1 MEKENILDNIRVP
14 IVDTIY
20 KSPFEG
26 LVEHS
31 KKIDECVISIKACIY
46 AYLDCDFAKADR
58 FSSEVRRIEHEADL
72 IKSNT
77 RAHIPKSIFFSV
89 SKQEF
94 HHLLHDSDSILD
106 YAEDVAVLLT
116 MKRTCVPKEVADDM
130 KKLIDKIIDCVG
142 AYQKVMSHMEDLVK
156 VSFGGRER
164 DLAKNLI
171 KDIHKYEH
179 QADMIEFAISKELFN
194 MSSDVLDPVS
204 IIHLLKVV
212 DRMGGIA
219 NKTENAGDRIRAMLA
234 K

>member
-1 MEKENILDNIRVP
+1 MERDTILDNIRVP

-31 KKIDECVISIKACIY
+31 KKIDECVVSIKKCIY
-46 AYLDCDFAKADR
+46 AYIKCDFEKADQY
-58 FSSEVRRIEHEADL
+58 SEAVRRIEHEADL
-72 IKSNT
+72 IKANT

-89 SKQEF
+89 SKQDF

-116 MKRTCVPKEVADDM
+116 MKRTCVPKEVAEGM
-130 KKLIDKIIDCVG
+130 KELIDKIIECVG
-142 AYQKVMSHMEDLVK
+142 AYQKIMSHMEDLVK
-156 VSFGGRER
+156 VSFGGKER
-164 DLAKNLI
+164 DLAKGLI
-171 KDIHKYEH
+171 KDIHRFEH
-179 QADMIEFAISKELFN
+179 EADIIEFDISKVLFN
-194 MSSDVLDPVS
+194 MSPEVLDPVS
-204 IIHLLKVV
+204 IIHLLKVI

-219 NKTENAGDRIRAMLA
+219 NKTENAGDTIRAMLA